1 MNHVARFSLLSVLF
15 LSAAF
20 AQRDLS
26 TLAGTVTDTSGGVV
40 VNASVKIVEQATG
53 LAYETLTNN
62 AGEFVRPALK
72 PSTYTVT
79 VSAPGFKRA
88 EQKDVLLTAGDRN
101 GVSRFR
107 ELRPEGSQR
116 QLAVIARARR
126 FFDGGLPFC
135 QQSGEEHACL
145 HLRAGHRHG
154 IVDALEMRAANA

>member
-88 EQKDVLLTAGDRN
+88 EQKDVLLT
-101 GVSRFR
+101 
-107 ELRPEGSQR
+107 
-116 QLAVIARARR
+116 
-126 FFDGGLPFC
+126 
-135 QQSGEEHACL
+135 SGE
-145 HLRAGHRHG
+145 RTG
-154 IVDALEMRAANA
+154 INITLTVGDIGQTVEITATT